1 MIKLNVTEKGNSK
14 EQIVESSK
22 LENVLN
28 NIVKDNNDKIKIMD
42 SISKLNVGNTALF
55 IINPALSVHAEIV

>member
-14 EQIVESSK
+14 EQMVESSK

-28 NIVKDNNDKIKIMD
+28 NIIKDNNDKIKIMD

-55 IINPALSVHAEIV
+55 IINPVLSVHAEIV